1 LQIFRIFKINFVYKG
16 KELKHKEYAICQGE
30 TDVCDRSGSWMTLNL
45 KHQVSQD
52 WQPEVYEGQVSN
64 WILKRLESRQ
74 VKETILR

>member
-1 LQIFRIFKINFVYKG
+1 MSV
-16 KELKHKEYAICQGE
+16 
-30 TDVCDRSGSWMTLNL
+30 TDLEAGWLNL